1 MSLDA
6 DVPPQAI
13 QVYRVFSQAGHG
25 QGWVGDVH
33 HEDML
38 DKKTCF
44 ELGRYG
50 RHGII
55 DDELSSCIGRVES
68 IGPGHYGRFI
78 RREGI
83 HSAAESHDAGD
94 AAVEY
99 ATFTGKL
106 RPALLAILLKTK
118 RKQLY

>member
-1 MSLDA
+1 
-6 DVPPQAI
+6 
-13 QVYRVFSQAGHG
+13 
-25 QGWVGDVH
+25 
-33 HEDML
+33 ML
-38 DKKTCF
+38 D
-44 ELGRYG
+44 LGRYG

-83 HSAAESHDAGD
+83 HSAAEPHDEGD

-99 ATFTGKL
+99 ATLPGKIRL
-106 RPALLAILLKTK
+106 ALLAILLKTK
-118 RKQLY
+118 LKQLC

>member
-1 MSLDA
+1 MFPLRQYKFTVCFLKLVMDRLGGRR
-6 DVPPQAI
+6 PPQRHAR
-13 QVYRVFSQAGHG
+13 Q
-25 QGWVGDVH
+25 
-33 HEDML
+33 
-38 DKKTCF
+38 KTCF

-83 HSAAESHDAGD
+83 HSATEPHDAGD